1 MMEILMDP
9 LAALVITFM
18 VMSLVSVVG
27 VILLYAVK
35 NEKVKKGM
43 FYFLAVFGMIIAY
56 CSVLS
61 TPEYMIG
68 SVILSWLLGGLSVV
82 AVLIQLCSKKA
93 NRFNIARILVTISVV
108 AGMIDCFMI

>member
-1 MMEILMDP
+1 MEFLMDP
-9 LAALVITFM
+9 LAALVIAFM

-35 NEKVKKGM
+35 NEKFKKGM
-43 FYFLAVFGMIIAY
+43 LYFLAIWGMIIAY

-61 TPEYMIG
+61 TPEYMPG
-68 SVILSWLLGGLSVV
+68 AVIFSWVLGGFGVV
-82 AVLIQLCSKKA
+82 ALLIQLCMKHEK
-93 NRFNIARILVTISVV
+93 RFQIARVLVTISVV

>member
-1 MMEILMDP
+1 MMDS

-35 NEKVKKGM
+35 NEKFKKGM
-43 FYFLAVFGMIIAY
+43 FYFLAIWGMIIAY

-61 TPEYMIG
+61 TPGYMLG
-68 SVILSWLLGGLSVV
+68 SVIISWILGGVSVV
-82 AVLIQLCSKKA
+82 ALLIQLCTKIEK
-93 NRFNIARILVTISVV
+93 RFQVARVLVTISVV
-108 AGMIDCFMI
+108 AGMIDCFLI

>member
-1 MMEILMDP
+1 MMDSLG
-9 LAALVITFM
+9 LLVITFM

-43 FYFLAVFGMIIAY
+43 FYFLAIWGMIVAY
-56 CSVLS
+56 CGVLS
-61 TPEYMIG
+61 TPGYMLGETI
-68 SVILSWLLGGLSVV
+68 ISWALGGLSVV
-82 AVLIQLCSKKA
+82 ALLIQLCMKKEK
-93 NRFNIARILVTISVV
+93 RFQIARVLVTISVV

>member
-1 MMEILMDP
+1 MMDSLEL
-9 LAALVITFM
+9 LVITFM

-43 FYFLAVFGMIIAY
+43 FYFLAIWGMIVAY
-56 CSVLS
+56 CGVLS
-61 TPEYMIG
+61 TPGYMLGETI
-68 SVILSWLLGGLSVV
+68 ISWALGGLSVV
-82 AVLIQLCSKKA
+82 ALLIQLCMKKEK
-93 NRFNIARILVTISVV
+93 RFQIARVLVTISVV